1 MNINTQLYIKGQSW
15 ESSWVHPSCLWMV
28 AHPHPGSQVLESGE
42 GFTDINIY
50 VGLQELLSYI
60 VWVGIYF
67 KILQECIS
75 SEMSKEKKLI
85 LIKILGLINYQ
96 IKYLYM

>member
-1 MNINTQLYIKGQSW
+1 
-15 ESSWVHPSCLWMV
+15 MV

-42 GFTDINIY
+42 GFTDINTY

-60 VWVGIYF
+60 VWVAIYF

-75 SEMSKEKKLI
+75 SVMSKEKKLI
-85 LIKILGLINYQ
+85 LIKIQGWLIIKWSIFICSNIWGLAN
-96 IKYLYM
+96 